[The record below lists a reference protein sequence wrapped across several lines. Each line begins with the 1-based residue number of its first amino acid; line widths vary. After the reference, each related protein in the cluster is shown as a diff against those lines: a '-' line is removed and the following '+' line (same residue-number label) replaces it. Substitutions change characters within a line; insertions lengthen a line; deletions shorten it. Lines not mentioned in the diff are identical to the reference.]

1 MNRVLIGY
9 RGAGKSAVGRRL
21 ADRLGLVFYDTDVL
35 IEEYGG
41 RTIQEMVSA
50 KGWEYFREREKAVIR
65 ELSAI
70 DAAVIATGGGAVLDP
85 ENVALLKR
93 NGRLIWLIADPQT
106 LITRMQADQGNRKR
120 RPSLAGGDH
129 AGETAALMAA
139 RTPYYRAAADWSLD
153 TSGKTVGQ
161 LVDEICSQFS
171 L

>member
-21 ADRLGLVFYDTDVL
+21 ADRLGFVFYDTDEL
-35 IEEYGG
+35 IEEDGG
-41 RTIQEMVSA
+41 RTIQEMVST
-50 KGWEYFREREKAVIR
+50 KGWEYFRECEKAVIR
-65 ELSAI
+65 ELSGI
-70 DAAVIATGGGAVLDP
+70 DAAVIATGGGAVLDT

-93 NGRLIWLIADPQT
+93 NGSLIWLIADPQT
-106 LITRMQADQGNRKR
+106 LITRMQADQDGRKR
-120 RPSLAGGDH
+120 RPSLTGGDH

-153 TSGKTVGQ
+153 TSGKTIGQ
-161 LVDEICSQFS
+161 LVDEICSHFS